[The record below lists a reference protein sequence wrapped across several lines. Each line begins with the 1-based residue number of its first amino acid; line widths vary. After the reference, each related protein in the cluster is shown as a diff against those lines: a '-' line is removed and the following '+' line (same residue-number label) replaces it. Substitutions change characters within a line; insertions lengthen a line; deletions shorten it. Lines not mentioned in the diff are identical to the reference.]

1 MTTLTRPAAF
11 DPIPSVAQAEAVTV
25 TVAAAVP
32 PTAGAVGVPV
42 TSDGEV
48 PEALGLSRAALAGAG
63 FGGEV
68 GETLVL
74 PRSDGPFLVAV
85 GIGDRAALD
94 TARLRDAAAAFAR
107 AAGRQARL
115 AGPLADVPAV
125 PPELAAQVVVEG
137 VLLARYRFNVFKNKA
152 EGTPLTE
159 LTIVAPPER
168 HAALQR
174 GAARGRVTATAANL
188 ARDLSNTPPAYL
200 TATRLGEL
208 AQAIGPGHGLEVEV
222 FDKDAVVAMGLGGL
236 LGVNAGS
243 VEPPRL
249 IKLTY
254 RPKSASGEAR
264 TPTGHLALVGK
275 GVMYD
280 SGGISLKP
288 TDAVHATM
296 KVDMAGAGNVLGAMT
311 ALAALDCTAA
321 VTGYLMCTDNMPSG
335 SATKLGDVLTIRGGK
350 TVEVMNIDAE
360 GRLVMADGMVLATE
374 ERPRPDAIV
383 DIGTLTGAAMRAL
396 GEQMAAVL
404 GDNQHLVDQVIEAS
418 RTSDE
423 PVWQLPLNTRYRKYL
438 SSEIAD
444 LRNIGGE
451 NAGAITAALFLA
463 EFTGG
468 IPWAH
473 LDIAGT
479 AMVNADESWRPRGA
493 TAYATRLLIDLALR
507 FAPPAGA
514 GS

>member
-1 MTTLTRPAAF
+1 MTTQTRAAAF
-11 DPIPSVAQAEAVTV
+11 DPIPSVALAGAVTV
-25 TVAAAVP
+25 AVAAAVP
-32 PTAGAVGVPV
+32 AQAGAVGVPV
-42 TSDGEV
+42 ASDGEV
-48 PEALGLSRAALAGAG
+48 PPELGLSREALAGAG

-68 GETLVL
+68 GETLLL
-74 PRSDGPFLVAV
+74 PRNDGPFLVAV
-85 GIGDRAALD
+85 GIGHRAALD
-94 TARLRDAAAAFAR
+94 AARLRDAAAAFAR

-115 AGPLADVPAV
+115 AGPLANVPAV
-125 PPELAAQVVVEG
+125 PPELAAQVAVEG
-137 VLLARYRFNVFKNKA
+137 VLLARYRYNALKGKA

-159 LTIVAPPER
+159 LTVVAPAEL

-174 GAARGRVTATAANL
+174 GVERGRATAAAANL

-200 TATRLGEL
+200 TATRLGEV
-208 AQAIGPGHGLEVEV
+208 AQAIGPKHGLEVEV
-222 FDKDAVVAMGLGGL
+222 FDKDAVVEMGLGGL

-243 VEPPRL
+243 VEPPVM
-249 IKLTY
+249 IKLRY
-254 RPKSASGEAR
+254 RPRDAAGAPV

-288 TDAVHATM
+288 SDAIHATM

-311 ALAALDCTAA
+311 ALAALGCTTA
-321 VTGYLMCTDNMPSG
+321 VTGFLMCTDNMPSG

-360 GRLVMADGMVLATE
+360 GRLIMADGMVLATE
-374 ERPRPDAIV
+374 ERPAPDALV

-404 GDNQHLVDQVIEAS
+404 GDNQALVEQVLEAG

-423 PVWQLPLNTRYRKYL
+423 PFWQLPLNRRYQKFL

-463 EFTGG
+463 AFTAGV
-468 IPWAH
+468 PWAH

-493 TAYATRLLIDLALR
+493 TAYGTRLLIDLALR
-507 FAPPAGA
+507 FTPPAGA
-514 GS
+514 GR